1 MPMVTKDII
10 LKSFEGRTTPLQR
23 ALLIDWLGDPAHIEQ
38 YHEWL
43 EEWERANPQFLPDVT
58 TAFRRSLQQPSF
70 AEEPTFLPVSRLT
83 WGRWLLIASIA
94 LALLLGGGYLL
105 REPLLYVRHR
115 TAFGELQTLTLPDG
129 SRVTL
134 NANTQLRLSRWTFGK
149 DTREVWLR
157 GEAEFSVRHLLSNQP
172 FRVHTPDGLTVRVLG
187 TEFVVYSRARGS
199 KVALVK
205 GSVQLQANRPG
216 LTRPLT
222 IKPGDVVTLSSQGQF
237 LLQHRQQIP
246 PLTAWKDHQ
255 FIFDNTPLSDIAS
268 QVTEQFG
275 VIVDIPDTTLAQ
287 RRLGGT
293 FRAQSAPELLD
304 VVAQMLNARVNKTG
318 RQRYQLSV
326 NP

>member
-1 MPMVTKDII
+1 MVTKDLI

-23 ALLIDWLGDPAHIEQ
+23 TLLIDWLEDPAHIEQ
-38 YHEWL
+38 YYEWL
-43 EEWERANPQFLPDVT
+43 EEWERDNPQFLPD
-58 TAFRRSLQQPSF
+58 TAPAFSRSLQQPLL

-83 WGRWLLIASIA
+83 WGRWLLVASVT

-105 REPLLYVRHR
+105 RDPLLYVRHQ

-134 NANTQLRLSRWTFGK
+134 NANTQIRLSRWTFGK
-149 DTREVWLR
+149 DTREVWLW
-157 GEAEFSVRHLLSNQP
+157 GEAEFSVLHLLSNQP
-172 FRVHTPDGLTVRVLG
+172 FRVHTPDGMTVRVLG

-199 KVALVK
+199 KVALTK

-222 IKPGDVVTLSSQGQF
+222 IKPGDVVTLPSQGRF
-237 LLQHRQQIP
+237 LLQHQQQIP
-246 PLTAWKDHQ
+246 PLIAWKDHR

-268 QVTEQFG
+268 QVAEQFG

-304 VVAQMLNARVNKTG
+304 VVAQMLNAQVNKTG
-318 RQRYQLSV
+318 PKRYRLFI

>member
-1 MPMVTKDII
+1 MVTKDLI

-23 ALLIDWLGDPAHIEQ
+23 ALLVDWLEDPAHMEQ
-38 YHEWL
+38 YYEWL
-43 EEWERANPQFLPDVT
+43 EEWERANPQFLPDVA
-58 TAFRRSLQQPSF
+58 TAFKRSLRQPSLI
-70 AEEPTFLPVSRLT
+70 EEPTLLPVSRLK
-83 WGRWLLIASIA
+83 WVRWLSAASIA
-94 LALLLGGGYLL
+94 LALLLGGGYLM
-105 REPLLYVRHR
+105 RDPLLYVRHQ
-115 TAFGELQTLTLPDG
+115 TAFGEVQTLTLPDG

-149 DTREVWLR
+149 DTREVWLW

-172 FRVHTPDGLTVRVLG
+172 FRVHTTDGLTVRVLG

-199 KVALVK
+199 KVALTK

-216 LTRPLT
+216 LTQPLT

-237 LLQHRQQIP
+237 LLQHQQQIS

-268 QVTEQFG
+268 QVAEQFG
-275 VIVDIPDTTLAQ
+275 VIVDIPDTILAQ

-293 FRAQSAPELLD
+293 FRAKSAPELLD
-304 VVAQMLNARVNKTG
+304 VVAQMLNAKVNKTG

>member
-1 MPMVTKDII
+1 MVTKDLI

-23 ALLIDWLGDPAHIEQ
+23 ALLIDWLEDPAHIEQ
-38 YHEWL
+38 YYEWL
-43 EEWERANPQFLPDVT
+43 EEWERDNPQFLPD
-58 TAFRRSLQQPSF
+58 TAPAFSRSLKQPLLT
-70 AEEPTFLPVSRLT
+70 EEPTFLPVSRLT
-83 WGRWLLIASIA
+83 WGRWLLVASVA

-105 REPLLYVRHR
+105 RDPLLYVRYQ
-115 TAFGELQTLTLPDG
+115 TAFGEVQTLTLPDG

-134 NANTQLRLSRWTFGK
+134 NANTQLRLSRWAFGNS
-149 DTREVWLR
+149 TREVWLR
-157 GEAEFSVRHLLSNQP
+157 GEAEFSVRHLISNQP

-199 KVALVK
+199 KVALTK

-237 LLQHRQQIP
+237 TLQHQQQIH
-246 PLTAWKDHQ
+246 PLIAWKDHQ

-268 QVTEQFG
+268 QVAEQFG

-304 VVAQMLNARVNKTG
+304 VVAQMLNAQVNKTG
-318 RQRYQLSV
+318 PKRYRLFI